1 MRRAAHPAPVAG
13 ARQRPARAQRGLSP
27 RRRTPGAPRM
37 RVRTLPASLTP
48 TASPAP
54 ARESVMTLPPGLRRN
69 VRTGGPAPAIK
80 AAAGGGRH
88 CAAEQAAAVAACGPA
103 VPLPAPS
110 RRLSLSLFLSPSLSS
125 PFSFFSSPSPF
136 PSPPPP
142 PFRRGHAA
150 RLYRPPELPRPGEG
164 HPALLQRLWPPARG
178 RPQKRVSA
186 VPRPKGRHR
195 PADAPRPPFAVPG
208 VGRAAPAALFPPPRP
223 PPCRRPLPPALPR
236 GAGLKMAAARGGA
249 GALRRGWLLLSRLG
263 RRGPPCPGKR
273 GRAADGALL
282 LPPVTASWSSRT
294 PETPTMPFTS

>member
-1 MRRAAHPAPVAG
+1 
-13 ARQRPARAQRGLSP
+13 
-27 RRRTPGAPRM
+27 M

-142 PFRRGHAA
+142 
-150 RLYRPPELPRPGEG
+150 
-164 HPALLQRLWPPARG
+164 
-178 RPQKRVSA
+178 
-186 VPRPKGRHR
+186 
-195 PADAPRPPFAVPG
+195 
-208 VGRAAPAALFPPPRP
+208 
-223 PPCRRPLPPALPR
+223 
-236 GAGLKMAAARGGA
+236 
-249 GALRRGWLLLSRLG
+249 LS
-263 RRGPPCPGKR
+263 
-273 GRAADGALL
+273 AADMPRVYIGRLSYHVREKDIQRFFSGYGRLL
-282 LPPVTASWSSRT
+282 EVDLKNG
-294 PETPTMPFTS
+294 